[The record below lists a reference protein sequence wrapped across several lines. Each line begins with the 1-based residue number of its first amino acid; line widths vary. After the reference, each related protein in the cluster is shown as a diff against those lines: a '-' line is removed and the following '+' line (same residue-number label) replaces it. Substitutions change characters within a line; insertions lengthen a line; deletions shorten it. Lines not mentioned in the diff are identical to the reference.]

1 LQAYFLPLH
10 RCWILQIT
18 MMRSLAV
25 LALFSL
31 TSLAPVSAAEPPR
44 LAVFDLE
51 MVDTSLQDQTRGLRA
66 DDRDRLQRTSDQ
78 LRKELGE
85 SSKFQVVDISPVNAA
100 AHQSNL
106 QACGGCDVKLA
117 QQLDADLEITGV
129 VQKISNL
136 ILNIRLYLRDAHTGR
151 LLAAVNADMRGDTD
165 ESWSRTTRYLVHER
179 LLAPNYGAP
188 QARQ

>member
-1 LQAYFLPLH
+1 
-10 RCWILQIT
+10 

-51 MVDTSLQDQTRGLRA
+51 MIDTSLPDPTRGLRA

-85 SSKFQVVDISPVNAA
+85 SSKFQVVDISAVNAA

-165 ESWSRTTRYLVHER
+165 ESWSRTIRYLVHER

>member
-1 LQAYFLPLH
+1 
-10 RCWILQIT
+10 
-18 MMRSLAV
+18 MRAFIV
-25 LALFSL
+25 FALLML
-31 TSLAPVSAAEPPR
+31 TGSATLRAAEPPR

-51 MVDTSLQDQTRGLRA
+51 MIDTSLQDQTRGLRA

-85 SSKFQVVDISPVNAA
+85 SGKFQVVDISPVNAA

-117 QQLDADLEITGV
+117 QQLDVDVEITGV

-165 ESWSRTTRYLVHER
+165 ESWSRTIRYLVHER

-188 QARQ
+188 QSR

>member
-106 QACGGCDVKLA
+106 QACGGCDMKLA

>member
-85 SSKFQVVDISPVNAA
+85 SGKFQVVDISPVNAA

>member
-25 LALFSL
+25 LALLSL

-51 MVDTSLQDQTRGLRA
+51 MIDTSLPDPTRGLRA
-66 DDRDRLQRTSDQ
+66 DDRDRLQRTGDQ

-85 SSKFQVVDISPVNAA
+85 SGKFRVVDISPVNAA

-136 ILNIRLYLRDAHTGR
+136 ILNIRLYLRDVHTGR

-165 ESWSRTTRYLVHER
+165 ESWSRTMRYLVHER

>member
-10 RCWILQIT
+10 RCWILRIT
-18 MMRSLAV
+18 MMRSPAALV
-25 LALFSL
+25 LLWL
-31 TSLAPVSAAEPPR
+31 MSLAPVHAAEPPR

-51 MVDTSLQDQTRGLRA
+51 MIDTSLPDPTRGLRA

-85 SSKFQVVDISPVNAA
+85 SGKFQVVDISPVNAA

-136 ILNIRLYLRDAHTGR
+136 ILNIRLYLRDVHTGR
-151 LLAAVNADMRGDTD
+151 LLAAVNADMRGDAD
-165 ESWSRTTRYLVHER
+165 ESWSRTIRYLIHER

-188 QARQ
+188 QARP